1 MKKTLRVRDVFS
13 IATGAMIGSGFFLL
27 PGIAFARAG
36 PAVVLAYLAAAILIV
51 PTLLSKAELSTAMP
65 RSGGTYFFV
74 SRSMGPMAG
83 VIDGVSAWLAM
94 LAKSAFALVG
104 IGFYVLMVTHIDGA
118 EDPAKIEMIVKGIA
132 VGIAIVLALVNAL
145 GAKESGFLQTV
156 LVVGLIALS
165 VYFIGHGSSHVEPA
179 RFVPFLPAGKG
190 AAAVFA
196 TAGLVFVSYA
206 GLTKVA
212 SVSEEVME
220 PEKTIPRG
228 MFLSLGV
235 ATVIYVVGVVIVVG
249 VVPAEELARDR
260 TPLATAANVFAGRA
274 GVWVMVVAGCLAFVT
289 TANAGVLSASRYL
302 YAMGRDRVV
311 PPVLGRLGRRETPLA
326 GIALSTVAVIAVV
339 LFLDAEGIAKLAS
352 TIMLV
357 DFGAVNLAVIVMR
370 ESRVGSYDPGFRS
383 PLYPWMQ
390 LAGIIVSLVLI
401 PLMGWIS
408 AIFALSLITTGL
420 VWYAVYARGRA
431 EHAVAIMR
439 VLERIAQEVL
449 SRESAGPALDRELRE
464 IMKEKGLRPDDPYA
478 EVVLRAEVRD
488 LLPEAEWDDLM
499 REAVERFSKEHP
511 EHADAIREGLLEA
524 GRHGETPAAEG
535 IALPHILLEGVEKY
549 ELIAA
554 RSLSGLHFPGVEK
567 PVHAVFVLLG
577 SKDDPQQHLRMLAGI
592 ARRAEEPSFPGA
604 WIDARD
610 AGEIRKLILAGST
623 RPSGGQAGTGGGGS
637 D

>member
-1 MKKTLRVRDVFS
+1 
-13 IATGAMIGSGFFLL
+13 
-27 PGIAFARAG
+27 
-36 PAVVLAYLAAAILIV
+36 
-51 PTLLSKAELSTAMP
+51 
-65 RSGGTYFFV
+65 
-74 SRSMGPMAG
+74 
-83 VIDGVSAWLAM
+83 
-94 LAKSAFALVG
+94 
-104 IGFYVLMVTHIDGA
+104 
-118 EDPAKIEMIVKGIA
+118 
-132 VGIAIVLALVNAL
+132 
-145 GAKESGFLQTV
+145 
-156 LVVGLIALS
+156 
-165 VYFIGHGSSHVEPA
+165 
-179 RFVPFLPAGKG
+179 
-190 AAAVFA
+190 
-196 TAGLVFVSYA
+196 
-206 GLTKVA
+206 
-212 SVSEEVME
+212 
-220 PEKTIPRG
+220 
-228 MFLSLGV
+228 MFLSLAV
-235 ATVIYVVGVVIVVG
+235 ATVIYVVGVFIVVG
-249 VVPAEELARDR
+249 VVPKEDLARDR

-326 GIALSTVAVIAVV
+326 GIALSTVAMIAVV

-357 DFGAVNLAVIVMR
+357 DFGAVNLSVIVMR

-390 LAGIIVSLVLI
+390 VAGIIVSLVLI
-401 PLMGWIS
+401 P
-408 AIFALSLITTGL
+408 
-420 VWYAVYARGRA
+420 
-431 EHAVAIMR
+431 EHAVAVMR

-478 EVVLRAEVRD
+478 EVVLRAEVWN
-488 LLPEAEWDDLM
+488 LPHEAEWDDLM
-499 REAVERFSKEHP
+499 REAVERFSKKHP

-524 GRHGETPAAEG
+524 GRHGETPAADG

-567 PVHAVFVLLG
+567 PVDAVFVLLG
-577 SKDDPQQHLRMLAGI
+577 SKEGPQRHLRMLAGI

-604 WIDARD
+604 WAEARD
-610 AGEIRKLILAGST
+610 VEDLRKLILAGTT
-623 RPSGGQAGTGGGGS
+623 RPSAGQAGTGGGES